1 MIGYN
6 ITKNEM
12 KSRGVNELAPMD
24 YSFAML
30 VAIGVDET
38 QAYMTTI
45 RGRDYEKKEESQ
57 ISKFRDKC
65 EKEAEELLQ
74 RPDIKTCV
82 DFLKNEFEKTV
93 KDEALELSD
102 VNFSAEDLRRI
113 LAKFLK
119 TKYDDLDSA
128 DAKDLLNAI
137 KIYIDKFGDI
147 GDDGI
152 AKFNRHFIQVYP
164 PYNAVCPS
172 CNREIDLPRGVNSK
186 CKHCGH
192 RFVWNEEKE
201 RYFS

>member
-1 MIGYN
+1 
-6 ITKNEM
+6 M
-12 KSRGVNELAPMD
+12 KSRGVNDLAPLD
-24 YSFAML
+24 YSFALL
-30 VAIGVDET
+30 VAIGVDAT

-45 RGRDYEKKEESQ
+45 RGRDYEKKEDAQLQRFKE
-57 ISKFRDKC
+57 KC
-65 EKEAEELLQ
+65 EKEAEETLQ
-74 RPDIKTCV
+74 RADIKMLV
-82 DFLKNEFEKTV
+82 DLLKAEFEKAV
-93 KDEALELSD
+93 KNEALELSD

-119 TKYDDLDSA
+119 NKYADLDSA

-186 CKHCGH
+186 CKHCGN
-192 RFVWNEEKE
+192 RFIWDEEKE